1 MSSEHIFQKVCTQTE
16 KNDGTLYKMKK
27 ICQTFLCKGEKVAS
41 EKKAKDVLSV
51 DVPQENC
58 S

>member
-1 MSSEHIFQKVCTQTE
+1 MKRIFQKVCTQTE

-51 DVPQENC
+51 DVPQQNC